1 MPSCVLRVSGSTAK
15 VREFLASSPVEPIQ
29 VLWKGEPRI
38 AQGGSI
44 VKVSG
49 FNLVL
54 SDAEGIEAQAV
65 QAVRFI
71 LKHKDLALLI
81 KSLGFSS
88 SEIDFGLYDLAS
100 DSRPWPSYRIPS
112 RLVQIAADL
121 GCEIHLSFYGALAD
135 AS

>member
-15 VREFLASSPVEPIQ
+15 VRKFLASSPVEPIQ
-29 VLWKGEPRI
+29 VFWKGEPRI

-54 SDAEGIEAQAV
+54 SDAEGIEAQAA